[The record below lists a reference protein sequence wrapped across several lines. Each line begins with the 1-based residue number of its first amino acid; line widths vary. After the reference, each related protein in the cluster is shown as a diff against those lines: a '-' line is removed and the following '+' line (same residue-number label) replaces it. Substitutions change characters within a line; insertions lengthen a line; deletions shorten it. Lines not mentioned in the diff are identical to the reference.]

1 MTQYYK
7 IVENGL
13 IVGIGTNGNDEVAE
27 TDEAEYNELLTLF
40 RSAPVAPVG
49 YVYLLRDDP
58 REWVLVELPEEP
70 DPELTDDE
78 TLQII
83 LGGGDA

>member
-27 TDEAEYNELLTLF
+27 IKNPSTTKPL
-40 RSAPVAPVG
+40 RSSAPH
-49 YVYLLRDDP
+49 LLR
-58 REWVLVELPEEP
+58 RMAMCTCSEMTHANGCLLNCRWNQ
-70 DPELTDDE
+70 TRS
-78 TLQII
+78 
-83 LGGGDA
+83 